1 MAGVDDIFK
10 NFKENA
16 SKLTK
21 ACETVTKSAVSAVE
35 SKTKEARIRYSMHE
49 IKERIE
55 SNYAAIGECVYT
67 NFKNKKHSEDF
78 SEIFGRLDALN
89 EELEEL
95 TQRLYE
101 ECNLQICPDCGAYV
115 SAKDAFCHKCG
126 AQVIEDEQI

>member
-10 NFKENA
+10 SFKENA

-21 ACETVTKSAVSAVE
+21 ACESVTKSAVSAVE
-35 SKTKEARIRYSMHE
+35 TKTKEAKIRYSMHE

-55 SNYAAIGECVYT
+55 SNYASIGECVYDSFR
-67 NFKNKKHSEDF
+67 NNKHWDDF
-78 SEIFGRLDALN
+78 SVIFGRIDALK

-95 TQRLYE
+95 TQRLYD

-115 SAKDAFCHKCG
+115 SVKEAFCHKCG

>member
-1 MAGVDDIFK
+1 MAGVDDIF
-10 NFKENA
+10 NSFKENA

-21 ACETVTKSAVSAVE
+21 ACETVTKNAVSAVE
-35 SKTKEARIRYSMHE
+35 SKTKEAKIRYSMHE

-55 SNYAAIGECVYT
+55 SNYAAVGESVYHS
-67 NFKNKKHSEDF
+67 FKNGKHSQDF

-95 TQRLYE
+95 GQRLYE
-101 ECNLQICPDCGAYV
+101 ECNLQICPECSAYV
-115 SAKDAFCHKCG
+115 STKDAFCHKCG

>member
-21 ACETVTKSAVSAVE
+21 ACENVTKSAVSVVE
-35 SKTKEARIRYSMHE
+35 NKTKEAKIRYSMHE
-49 IKERIE
+49 IKERIQN
-55 SNYAAIGECVYT
+55 NYAAIGESVYS
-67 NFKNKKHSEDF
+67 NFKNKNQSEDF
-78 SEIFGRLDALN
+78 SVIFGRLDALN

-95 TQRLYE
+95 EIRLCE